1 MRTINGN
8 YISFAPDLTNPSQF
22 NPFFVNQAPK
32 PAHRNSPGLS
42 GDLAID
48 RNNIYVCVSGN
59 GTTGLWHA
67 VALINNWDE

>member
-32 PAHRNSPGLS
+32 PQHRNSPGLS

-48 RNNIYVCVSGN
+48 RNNILYINGN
-59 GTTGLWHA
+59 RLRKIIFSMGKS
-67 VALINNWDE
+67 